1 MHLFHVGSEASF
13 HLAQMTLKIDG
24 QGVDWAEVDENNRML
39 TASYEVPLDT
49 PELTIQLNQDGSE
62 VNSWRRTVGYGLDPI
77 DGYYDL
83 YPAQTF
89 DPQLATLGWQ
99 VHLCAPP
106 GMMDND
112 VLSQLILTKED
123 GTEVKSTQAFLF
135 GRRDRLTVS
144 AAWEDLTGLNTVL
157 VRDHQGGWTLS
168 LPVDQPANEEALVAQ
183 IDEVTCGLS
192 HSRLRV
198 GNDRSFGAL
207 APLDAQGDILGVSA
221 SSLALR
227 VEGGEVVMALR
238 RAGELWDLGFA
249 VAPSEATGSGRII
262 VEDLGGRVLGECA
275 FETTEWADQSD
286 DVATHWAVLS
296 KESIDL
302 SAEDPTTRLRIGLL
316 NDYNELLGAAASPT
330 VLLNG
335 GTWTDDIA
343 MTDAGTYA
351 GNIAPAPTADTITIT
366 ITLAG
371 RVLETLVV
379 PVAGATSDPSTPS
392 TPEAPEPG
400 DEGGCAGHSPSQAH
414 WLMLGLLGLT
424 AWRRRT
430 ERLRLDA

>member
-1 MHLFHVGSEASF
+1 
-13 HLAQMTLKIDG
+13 
-24 QGVDWAEVDENNRML
+24 
-39 TASYEVPLDT
+39 
-49 PELTIQLNQDGSE
+49 
-62 VNSWRRTVGYGLDPI
+62 
-77 DGYYDL
+77 
-83 YPAQTF
+83 
-89 DPQLATLGWQ
+89 
-99 VHLCAPP
+99 
-106 GMMDND
+106 
-112 VLSQLILTKED
+112 
-123 GTEVKSTQAFLF
+123 
-135 GRRDRLTVS
+135 
-144 AAWEDLTGLNTVL
+144 
-157 VRDHQGGWTLS
+157 
-168 LPVDQPANEEALVAQ
+168 EEALVAQ

-379 PVAGATSDPSTPS
+379 PVA
-392 TPEAPEPG
+392 
-400 DEGGCAGHSPSQAH
+400 
-414 WLMLGLLGLT
+414 
-424 AWRRRT
+424 
-430 ERLRLDA
+430 